1 MGFLSKIKS
10 KVKRRGQG
18 KAGPAVGTGSGYMDR
33 ISGPVSRAT
42 KSTSKRMS
50 PIRGYVGGGKTKI
63 KGYRKGGIG
72 KFRGM

>member
-1 MGFLSKIKS
+1 MGIFSKIKS

-18 KAGPAVGTGSGYMDR
+18 KAGPAVGTGHGALGRYSAP
-33 ISGPVSRAT
+33 ISRAT

>member
-1 MGFLSKIKS
+1 MGFLSKIKSS

-18 KAGPAVGTGSGYMDR
+18 KAGPAVGTGHGHK
-33 ISGPVSRAT
+33 IAAPISRAT